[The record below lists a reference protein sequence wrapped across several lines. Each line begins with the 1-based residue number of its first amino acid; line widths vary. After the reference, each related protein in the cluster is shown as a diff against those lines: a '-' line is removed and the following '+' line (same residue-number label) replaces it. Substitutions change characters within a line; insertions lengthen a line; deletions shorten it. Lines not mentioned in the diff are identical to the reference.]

1 MLQKIGWFK
10 ISYCTFSLIENSG
23 PPFSTA
29 MTFISLLIAVTV
41 GGTLAGRLPPLQAFI
56 CFFELQSIEICAH
69 SHTCTE
75 TNSEKTRKSLEE
87 VSLDVTTFHRI
98 FALTIC
104 CEQYSLC
111 FVHTASNSAQQQDKN
126 KSHLLVKSHTYYTSY
141 IGQICLEK
149 IQ

>member
-1 MLQKIGWFK
+1 MVPESLYSNNLDFCALEVCAQLADPMCAKIEG
-10 ISYCTFSLIENSG
+10 
-23 PPFSTA
+23 
-29 MTFISLLIAVTV
+29 
-41 GGTLAGRLPPLQAFI
+41 
-56 CFFELQSIEICAH
+56 FFELQSIEICAH

-111 FVHTASNSAQQQDKN
+111 FVHTASNSA
-126 KSHLLVKSHTYYTSY
+126 
-141 IGQICLEK
+141 
-149 IQ
+149 